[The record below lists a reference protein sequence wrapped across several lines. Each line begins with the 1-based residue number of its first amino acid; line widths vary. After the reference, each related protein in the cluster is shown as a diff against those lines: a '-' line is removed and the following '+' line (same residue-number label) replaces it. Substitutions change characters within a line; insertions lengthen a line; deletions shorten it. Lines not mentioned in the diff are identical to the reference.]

1 MDAPPSASRVE
12 TVIRRLL
19 SQLSSAVCSLSSYQS
34 GDPSLERV
42 PSYTYGRSQETVT
55 IAAA

>member
-19 SQLSSAVCSLSSYQS
+19 SQLSSAVCRLSSYQS

-42 PSYTYGRSQETVT
+42 PSYYGRSQETVT